1 MEPDPRPLVASAADE
16 AYVVP
21 LAAALRSLL
30 DSADPACPPRLAI
43 VDGGIRAAS
52 RERLLASWPDAGS
65 VCFIDPAEL
74 RGEPLPL
81 RYAYTS
87 QATFLRLLVPDL
99 LPASA
104 GRVIYLDP
112 DVLVRSD
119 LGELWRL
126 DLGGRALAA
135 VREMYSPVVSHAYGL
150 DGYADLGLD
159 PQTPYLNAG
168 VLVIDTRRWR
178 AEGLGRAAIDY
189 VRRRAPYDQDQDGL
203 NAVVAGRFR
212 ELDVR
217 WNVSRYWDRPERRL
231 GVFTDLAAE
240 ARILHFLGPDKP
252 WRPGAALPAWR
263 RDLFFHALDRT
274 AWRGWRP

>member
-30 DSADPACPPRLAI
+30 DSADPARPPRLAI

-104 GRVIYLDP
+104 
-112 DVLVRSD
+112 
-119 LGELWRL
+119 
-126 DLGGRALAA
+126 
-135 VREMYSPVVSHAYGL
+135 
-150 DGYADLGLD
+150 
-159 PQTPYLNAG
+159 
-168 VLVIDTRRWR
+168 
-178 AEGLGRAAIDY
+178 
-189 VRRRAPYDQDQDGL
+189 
-203 NAVVAGRFR
+203 
-212 ELDVR
+212 
-217 WNVSRYWDRPERRL
+217 
-231 GVFTDLAAE
+231 
-240 ARILHFLGPDKP
+240 
-252 WRPGAALPAWR
+252 
-263 RDLFFHALDRT
+263 
-274 AWRGWRP
+274 